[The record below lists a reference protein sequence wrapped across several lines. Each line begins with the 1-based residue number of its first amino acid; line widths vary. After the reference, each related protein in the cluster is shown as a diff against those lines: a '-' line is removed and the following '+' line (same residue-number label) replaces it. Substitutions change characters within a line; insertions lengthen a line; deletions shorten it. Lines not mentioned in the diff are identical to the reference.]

1 MVFCLGCFVTIVR
14 TLPELSTGQG
24 VPALLTPA
32 VQDVYYVY
40 TTYTEAT
47 VGDQL
52 VIRIDRKTKE
62 KFYELA
68 RMEGKT
74 ASEKV
79 REMVESY
86 IRTMDIGPVV
96 DDLWERIGSK
106 MNEKGVGEDDVGKA
120 IKDVRASR

>member
-1 MVFCLGCFVTIVR
+1 M
-14 TLPELSTGQG
+14 
-24 VPALLTPA
+24 
-32 VQDVYYVY
+32 
-40 TTYTEAT
+40 
-47 VGDQL
+47 GDQL
-52 VIRIDRKTKE
+52 VIRIDRKMKE

-79 REMVESY
+79 REMIEAY

-106 MNEKGVGEDDVGKA
+106 MKEKGIRAG
-120 IKDVRASR
+120 DVRKTVRDVRTAR

>member
-1 MVFCLGCFVTIVR
+1 M
-14 TLPELSTGQG
+14 
-24 VPALLTPA
+24 
-32 VQDVYYVY
+32 
-40 TTYTEAT
+40 
-47 VGDQL
+47 GDQL

-68 RMEGKT
+68 RMEGKS

-79 REMVESY
+79 REMVETY

-106 MNEKGVGEDDVGKA
+106 MKEKGVGESDVGKA
-120 IKDVRASR
+120 VRDVRASR

>member
-1 MVFCLGCFVTIVR
+1 M
-14 TLPELSTGQG
+14 
-24 VPALLTPA
+24 
-32 VQDVYYVY
+32 
-40 TTYTEAT
+40 
-47 VGDQL
+47 GDQL

-68 RMEGKT
+68 RMEGKS

-79 REMVESY
+79 REMVETY

-96 DDLWERIGSK
+96 DDLWERVGLKMKKKGIRGS
-106 MNEKGVGEDDVGKA
+106 DVRKA